1 MTLPLRGRA
10 LPALVLS
17 SALFSAASAANVTV
31 ADPVQIVPAAQSYL
45 PFEIWTLLF
54 ALTWICLGLSLWPG
68 IEGRDMW
75 AGLAAVLAAAVAW
88 LTGHISF
95 NSIHP
100 VLLVDGDVLIQP
112 VQIIIQPPYLGL
124 LMIGVFL
131 LAVVNAFRV
140 IWLIYLKPI
149 RDIDLANRGYDLT
162 MER

>member
-1 MTLPLRGRA
+1 MTSNLRGRA

-17 SALFSAASAANVTV
+17 SLLFPAASAANVTV
-31 ADPVQIVPAAQSYL
+31 ADPVQVLPAAQTYL

-54 ALTWICLGLSLWPG
+54 ALTWVCLGLSLWPG

-75 AGLAAVLAAAVAW
+75 AGLAALLAAAVAW
-88 LTGHISF
+88 LSGYISF

-100 VLLVDGDVLIQP
+100 ILLTDGDILIQP
-112 VQIIIQPPYLGL
+112 VQFLIQPPYLGL

-140 IWLIYLKPI
+140 VWLIYIRPI
-149 RDIDLANRGYDLT
+149 RDLRLVDQGYDIGD
-162 MER
+162 R

>member
-1 MTLPLRGRA
+1 MTSNLRGRA

-17 SALFSAASAANVTV
+17 SLLFPAASAANVTV
-31 ADPVQIVPAAQSYL
+31 ADPVQVLPAAQTYL
-45 PFEIWTLLF
+45 PVEIWTLLF

-75 AGLAAVLAAAVAW
+75 AGLAGVLAAAVAW
-88 LTGHISF
+88 LSGHISF

-100 VLLVDGDVLIQP
+100 ILLTDGDILIQP
-112 VQIIIQPPYLGL
+112 VQCLIQPPYLGL

-140 IWLIYLKPI
+140 VWLIYIRPI
-149 RDIDLANRGYDLT
+149 RDLRLVDQGYDIGD
-162 MER
+162 R

>member
-17 SALFSAASAANVTV
+17 SALFPAVSAANVTV
-31 ADPVQIVPAAQSYL
+31 ADPVQIVPTASTYL

-54 ALTWICLGLSLWPG
+54 ALTWICLGLSLWSG

-75 AGLAAVLAAAVAW
+75 AGLAAILAAAVAW
-88 LTGHISF
+88 LSGYISF
-95 NSIHP
+95 NTVHP
-100 VLLVDGDVLIQP
+100 LLLADGTVLIQP
-112 VQIIIQPPYLGL
+112 VQFIIQPPYLGL
-124 LMIGVFL
+124 FMIGVFL

>member
-1 MTLPLRGRA
+1 MTSNLRGRA

-17 SALFSAASAANVTV
+17 SLLIPAAAAANVTV
-31 ADPVQIVPAAQSYL
+31 ADPVQILPAAQTYI

-54 ALTWICLGLSLWPG
+54 ALTWVCLGLSLWPG

-75 AGLAAVLAAAVAW
+75 AGLAALLAAAVAW
-88 LTGHISF
+88 LSGYISF

-100 VLLVDGDVLIQP
+100 ILLIDGDILIQP
-112 VQIIIQPPYLGL
+112 VQCLIQPPYLGL

-140 IWLIYLKPI
+140 VWLIYIRPI
-149 RDIDLANRGYDLT
+149 RDLRLADQGYDIGD
-162 MER
+162 R